1 MKKNYMRIFFTTL
14 TLSSLIFVSNIF
26 SSEEDWVVNDIRLSG
41 LQRVSAGSVFNVMPI
56 AVGDTVNLYDLQ
68 TTVKEIFKTGQFDDI
83 QLGREANTL
92 IISLVERPSIASI
105 ELDGN
110 KALKTEDLMRG
121 LNDAGLSQGQV
132 FKRSVVNSLA
142 LEIQRQ
148 YVSQGRYGAK
158 VDVTS
163 KDEPRNRVSL
173 DIEID
178 EGEVAEIENI
188 NIIGNNTFLDE
199 DILKDF
205 ELKTGGWFSF
215 FTNDNRYSREK
226 LKGDIESLE
235 SFYKNKGYVEF
246 KLISSQVSISSDK
259 SSVFVTLN
267 VSEGET
273 FKINEVKIVGDL
285 PVDEEILKSLVLIQ
299 TGEKFNQF
307 LITETEEIFKNIL
320 GNEGYS
326 FAEVRGVPDIN
337 ESSGEVDLTFYVDP
351 QQRTYVRRIVFK
363 GNKRTHDVVL
373 RREMRQM
380 EGSWASNNLI
390 ENSKLRL
397 ERLGFFKEVESET
410 IPVPGVND
418 QIDVEFTVEE
428 EFSGSIGGSLGYGA
442 YGLVLGL
449 NYNENNAFGTGR
461 AVGIGI
467 NDSTWQRSYSFSYG
481 EPYYNIDGVSRGY
494 NAYFRESD
502 YGQFNIASYTSDSFG
517 AGIQFGLPISDIER
531 IGINLNYD
539 NTSIDTG
546 STPASQILAFTQS
559 EGTKFEVYKTQF
571 IWSKITLNRG
581 LFPTAGQSQ
590 SLAVQVAI
598 PGSSLTYTKAT
609 YRHKYFKPISGG
621 RFVLGFRGEIGL
633 LEPYGDT
640 QVAPF
645 FEHYYSGGISSVRG
659 FKQNTLGP
667 RAIPSQYYLDNEGN
681 PILGQDGNPI
691 MNPYNS
697 YRDDRSIGGAYL
709 VEGGFDFIFK
719 LPFIEDQRS
728 MRSSFFV
735 DIGNVFSK
743 DCGSEFTNAN
753 CSELDFGELR
763 YSYGVGVTWITQL
776 GPMSL
781 AIAAPSNEGP
791 FDETENFQFEIGTQ
805 F

>member
-697 YRDDRSIGGAYL
+697 YRDDR
-709 VEGGFDFIFK
+709 
-719 LPFIEDQRS
+719 
-728 MRSSFFV
+728 
-735 DIGNVFSK
+735 
-743 DCGSEFTNAN
+743 
-753 CSELDFGELR
+753 
-763 YSYGVGVTWITQL
+763 
-776 GPMSL
+776 
-781 AIAAPSNEGP
+781 
-791 FDETENFQFEIGTQ
+791 
-805 F
+805 

>member
-1 MKKNYMRIFFTTL
+1 MIKSHLKLILIVISLVFIQIQTI
-14 TLSSLIFVSNIF
+14 SSN
-26 SSEEDWVVNDIRLSG
+26 EEWVVNDIRITG

-56 AVGDTVNLYDLQ
+56 AVGDNVDVYDLQ
-68 TTVKEIFKTGQFDDI
+68 TTAKTIFKTGQFDDI
-83 QLGREANTL
+83 QLVREGNTL

-110 KALKTEDLMRG
+110 KALKTEDLLRG
-121 LNDAGLSQGQV
+121 LDDAGLSQGQV
-132 FKRSVVNSLA
+132 FKRSIVNSLA

-158 VDVTS
+158 VDVTTE
-163 KDEPRNRVSL
+163 DELRNRVSL
-173 DIEID
+173 NIEID
-178 EGEVAEIENI
+178 EGEVAEINNI
-188 NIIGNNTFLDE
+188 NIIGNQSFPDE
-199 DILKDF
+199 ELVKGF
-205 ELKTGGWFSF
+205 ELKTGGWLSF

-235 SFYKNKGYVEF
+235 SFYKNRGYVEF
-246 KLISSQVSISSDK
+246 NLESSQVSVSADK
-259 SSVFVTLN
+259 SQVFITLN
-267 VSEGET
+267 ISEGTTYEVD
-273 FKINEVKIVGDL
+273 KVKIVGDL
-285 PVDEEILKSLVLIQ
+285 PIDEEVLKSLILIKS
-299 TGEKFNQF
+299 GEGFNQY

-326 FAEVRGVPDIN
+326 FAEVRGVPDVN
-337 ESSGEVDLTFYVDP
+337 EESGSVDLTFYVDA
-351 QQRTYVRRIVFK
+351 QQRTYVRRIIFK

-380 EGSWASNNLI
+380 EGAWASNNLI

-397 ERLGFFKEVESET
+397 ERLGYFKEVESET

-418 QIDVEFTVEE
+418 QIDVEFSVEE

-442 YGLVLGL
+442 YGMVLGL

-461 AVGIGI
+461 AIGIGI

-481 EPYYNIDGVSRGY
+481 EPYFNIDGVSRGY
-494 NAYFRESD
+494 SAYFRESD

-531 IGINLNYD
+531 FGLNFNYD

-559 EGTKFEVYKTQF
+559 EGTNFEVFKTQL
-571 IWSKITLNRG
+571 IWSKVTLNRG

-590 SLAVQVAI
+590 SLALQVAI

-609 YRHKYFKPISGG
+609 YRHKYFKPILGG
-621 RFVLGFRGEIGL
+621 RFVLGFRGELGL
-633 LEPYGDT
+633 LEAYGDT
-640 QVAPF
+640 KVAPF

-667 RAIPSQYYLDNEGN
+667 RAIPSQYYLDSEGN
-681 PILGQDGNPI
+681 QIVGEDGNPVL
-691 MNPYNS
+691 NPYS
-697 YRDDRSIGGAYL
+697 YYRDDRSIGGAYL

-719 LPFIEDQRS
+719 LPFIDDQRS

-743 DCGSEFTNAN
+743 DCGTDQSNIN
-753 CSELDFGELR
+753 CSELDFGQLR

-781 AIAAPSNEGP
+781 ALAAPSNEGP
-791 FDETENFQFEIGTQ
+791 LDETETFQFEIGTQ